1 MYYLCLRFLFCIFCQ
16 LVQVFLCVQ
25 VFNVLMELFINQK
38 KKKISASSFEY
49 FIDLYLNKSL
59 GIYYEYVSLIYLLL
73 LRIIT

>member
-1 MYYLCLRFLFCIFCQ
+1 MSAFSLLHLLSTCTSISLCSG
-16 LVQVFLCVQ
+16 
-25 VFNVLMELFINQK
+25 FNVLMELFINQK

-73 LRIIT
+73 L